1 MPKIFLI
8 ASAVLLLLSA
18 GLSFANKS
26 KLAAKNAEISE
37 AHTAATAASSDA
49 VKAKTAQK
57 TAEKNAAD
65 AVTKASDLQGQL
77 TAATTQTGDLNTK
90 LADATKNVTDL
101 QTKLDA
107 ATAAA
112 AAAGSKP
119 MAGAADP
126 DAAQKIADLT
136 RQLDEQKVLREG
148 LEGQAKSAQ
157 AQTAMLSKRIA
168 DRESGASMN
177 GLRGQVLAVDH
188 NWNFVVLNLGNRN
201 GVNNSSE
208 MIVERGGSMVGRIKI
223 TAVEPSQSVADIV
236 PNSVPAGIDVRPGDT
251 VVFQGVNR

>member
-26 KLAAKNAEISE
+26 KLAAKNLELGD
-37 AHTAATAASSDA
+37 AHTAATAAQSA
-49 VKAKTAQK
+49 AAKAKTAQM

-65 AVTKASDLQGQL
+65 AATKASELQGQL
-77 TAATTQTGDLNTK
+77 TAATTQTSELNTK

-107 ATAAA
+107 AIAEKNAAPKTP
-112 AAAGSKP
+112 AGEP
-119 MAGAADP
+119 IP

-136 RQLDEQKVLREG
+136 HQLDEQKVVREG
-148 LEGQAKSAQ
+148 LEGQVKTAQ

-168 DRESGASMN
+168 DHDAGIVAN

-201 GVNNSSE
+201 GVNNAAE
-208 MIVERGGSMVGRIKI
+208 MIVQRGGSMVGRVKI
-223 TAVEPSQSVADIV
+223 TSVEPSQSVADII
-236 PNSVPAGIDVRPGDT
+236 PNSVPAGVDVRPGDT